1 MLDRIII
8 DNFATIEHAEVD
20 FNSSL
25 NVITGESGAGKSVLI
40 EAINMALGGRADISM
55 VRSGKEKALIQIL
68 AHDNNDDE
76 IIISRELFSSG
87 KSLSK
92 LNGQLITLSELR
104 NFCYSLVD
112 VHGQYDNQKLLSPE
126 SHIFMLDSYI
136 SDNINDELESMENL
150 FLEYQDAKK
159 KYDALISEEKE
170 SIMRQDYFQFEFDY
184 INNLNLKV
192 GEEEALRESVE
203 LMKNSEKIFS
213 SISETYSFLNGS
225 DSSAISLIGK
235 SLNLMKDVSSY
246 TDTLSEI
253 SNTLENSYYEL
264 EDASSSLLSLRD
276 SMYFS
281 ENELNDAQERLS
293 EIEDAIRKYKM
304 SVPDIL
310 KYKDGLKDKLTKLTD
325 FEYLKSEYKKE
336 MEDKF
341 SLLISKAEIVSE
353 IRAKYG
359 EKLKEEISL
368 ELQDLNFTN
377 SDFEVKISRKNT
389 IDKLGFDDVEF
400 LISTNPG
407 EPLMPLA
414 KIASGGEISR
424 IMLSFK
430 YVIGDKYNVP
440 TMIFDEID
448 SGISG
453 KSALIVGKKLKEIAK
468 YHQVICIT
476 HLPQIAIYGKFAYRI
491 SKDVLNGRT
500 FTSIKELDDDQK
512 VKNIAMMISGS
523 DDSEAGIKMAKELI
537 SSIS

>member
-104 NFCYSLVD
+104 NFCYNLVD
-112 VHGQYDNQKLLSPE
+112 VHGQYDNQKLLNPE
-126 SHIFMLDSYI
+126 THISMLDSYI
-136 SDNINDELESMENL
+136 SDNINDELDSLENL
-150 FLEYQDAKK
+150 YLEYQDAKK

-213 SISETYSFLNGS
+213 SISETYSYLNGS
-225 DSSAISLIGK
+225 DSSAVYLIGK

-293 EIEDAIRKYKM
+293 EIEDAMRKYKM
-304 SVPDIL
+304 SVRDIL
-310 KYKDGLKDKLTKLTD
+310 KYKDELKEKLTKLTD
-325 FEYLKSEYKKE
+325 FEYLKSEYKKN
-336 MEDKF
+336 MEDKY
-341 SLLISKAEIVSE
+341 SLLSSKAELVSE

-377 SDFEVKISRKNT
+377 SDFEVKISRKSM

-430 YVIGDKYNVP
+430 HVIGDKYNVP

-453 KSALIVGKKLKEIAK
+453 KSALVVGKKLREIAK

-500 FTSIKELDDDQK
+500 FTSIKELEDDEK

-523 DDSEAGIKMAKELI
+523 DDSEAGVKMAKELI

>member
-104 NFCYSLVD
+104 NYCYSLVD
-112 VHGQYDNQKLLSPE
+112 VHGQYDNQKLLNPE
-126 SHIFMLDSYI
+126 THISMLDSYI
-136 SDNINDELESMENL
+136 SDNINDELDSLENL
-150 FLEYQDAKK
+150 YLEYQDAKK

-213 SISETYSFLNGS
+213 SISETYSYLNGS
-225 DSSAISLIGK
+225 DSSAVYLIGK

-293 EIEDAIRKYKM
+293 EIEDAMRKYKM
-304 SVPDIL
+304 SVRDIL
-310 KYKDGLKDKLTKLTD
+310 KYKDELKEKLTKLTD
-325 FEYLKSEYKKE
+325 FEYLKSEYKKD

-341 SLLISKAEIVSE
+341 SLLSSKAELVSE

-377 SDFEVKISRKNT
+377 SDFEVKISRKNM

-430 YVIGDKYNVP
+430 HVIGDKYNVP

-453 KSALIVGKKLKEIAK
+453 KSALVVGKKLREIAK

-500 FTSIKELDDDQK
+500 FTSIKELEDDEK

>member
-68 AHDNNDDE
+68 AHDNNDNE

-112 VHGQYDNQKLLSPE
+112 VHGQYDNQKLLNPE
-126 SHIFMLDSYI
+126 THISMLDSYI
-136 SDNINDELESMENL
+136 SDNINDELDSLENL
-150 FLEYQDAKK
+150 YLEYQGAKK
-159 KYDALISEEKE
+159 KYDTLISEEKE

-213 SISETYSFLNGS
+213 SISETYSYLNGS
-225 DSSAISLIGK
+225 DSSAVYLIGK

-293 EIEDAIRKYKM
+293 EIEDAMRKYKM
-304 SVPDIL
+304 SVQDIL
-310 KYKDGLKDKLTKLTD
+310 KYKDELKDKLTKLTD
-325 FEYLKSEYKKE
+325 FEYLKSRYKKD

-341 SLLISKAEIVSE
+341 SLLSSKAELVSE

-368 ELQDLNFTN
+368 ELKDLNFTN

-453 KSALIVGKKLKEIAK
+453 KSALVVGKKLREIAK
-468 YHQVICIT
+468 FHQVICIT

-500 FTSIKELDDDQK
+500 FTSIKELNDDEK

-523 DDSEAGIKMAKELI
+523 DDSKAGLKMAKELI

>member
-40 EAINMALGGRADISM
+40 EAVNMALGGRADISM

-112 VHGQYDNQKLLSPE
+112 VHGQYDNQKLLNPE
-126 SHIFMLDSYI
+126 THISMLDSYI
-136 SDNINDELESMENL
+136 SDNINDELDTLENL
-150 FLEYQDAKK
+150 YLEYQDAKK

-203 LMKNSEKIFS
+203 FMKNSEKIFS
-213 SISETYSFLNGS
+213 SISETYSYLNGS
-225 DSSAISLIGK
+225 DSSAVYLIGK

-293 EIEDAIRKYKM
+293 EIEDAMRKYKM
-304 SVPDIL
+304 SVQDIL
-310 KYKDGLKDKLTKLTD
+310 KYKDELKDKLTKLTD
-325 FEYLKSEYKKE
+325 FEYLKSEYKKD

-341 SLLISKAEIVSE
+341 SLLSSKAELVSE

-368 ELQDLNFTN
+368 ELKDLNFTN
-377 SDFEVKISRKNT
+377 SDFEVKISRKNM

-453 KSALIVGKKLKEIAK
+453 KSALVVGKKLREIAE

-491 SKDVLNGRT
+491 SKDVLDGRT
-500 FTSIKELDDDQK
+500 FTSIKELDGDEK

>member
-112 VHGQYDNQKLLSPE
+112 VHGQYDNQKLLNPE
-126 SHIFMLDSYI
+126 THISMLDSYI
-136 SDNINDELESMENL
+136 SDNINDELDSLENL
-150 FLEYQDAKK
+150 YLEYQDAKK

-213 SISETYSFLNGS
+213 SISETYSYLNGS
-225 DSSAISLIGK
+225 DSSAVYLIGK

-293 EIEDAIRKYKM
+293 EIEDAMRKYKM
-304 SVPDIL
+304 SVQDIL
-310 KYKDGLKDKLTKLTD
+310 KYKDELKDKLTKLTD
-325 FEYLKSEYKKE
+325 FKYLKSEYKKDV
-336 MEDKF
+336 EDKF
-341 SLLISKAEIVSE
+341 SLLSSKAELVSE

-359 EKLKEEISL
+359 EKLKEKISL

-377 SDFEVKISRKNT
+377 SDFEVKISRKNA

-407 EPLMPLA
+407 EPLMPLT

-453 KSALIVGKKLKEIAK
+453 KSALVVGKKLREIAK
-468 YHQVICIT
+468 FHQVICIT

-523 DDSEAGIKMAKELI
+523 DDSEAGLKMAKELI

>member
-68 AHDNNDDE
+68 AHDNNDNE

-87 KSLSK
+87 KSLTK

-104 NFCYSLVD
+104 NYCYSLVD
-112 VHGQYDNQKLLSPE
+112 VHGQYDNQKLLNPE
-126 SHIFMLDSYI
+126 THISMLDSYI
-136 SDNINDELESMENL
+136 SDNINDELDSLENL
-150 FLEYQDAKK
+150 YLEYQEAKK
-159 KYDALISEEKE
+159 KYDVLISEEKE

-213 SISETYSFLNGS
+213 SISETYSYLNGS
-225 DSSAISLIGK
+225 DSSAVYLIGK

-246 TDTLSEI
+246 TDKLSEI

-293 EIEDAIRKYKM
+293 EIEDAMRKYKM
-304 SVPDIL
+304 SVQDIL
-310 KYKDGLKDKLTKLTD
+310 KYKDELKDKLTKLTD
-325 FEYLKSEYKKE
+325 FEYLKSEYKKD

-341 SLLISKAEIVSE
+341 SLLSSKAELVSE

-377 SDFEVKISRKNT
+377 SDFEVKISRKNM

-453 KSALIVGKKLKEIAK
+453 KSALVVGKKLREIAK

>member
-55 VRSGKEKALIQIL
+55 VRRGKEKALIQIL

-104 NFCYSLVD
+104 NYCYSLVD
-112 VHGQYDNQKLLSPE
+112 VHGQYDNQKLLNPE
-126 SHIFMLDSYI
+126 THISMLDSYI
-136 SDNINDELESMENL
+136 SDNINDELDSLENL
-150 FLEYQDAKK
+150 YLEYQDAKK

-213 SISETYSFLNGS
+213 SISETYSYLNGS
-225 DSSAISLIGK
+225 DSSAVYLIGK

-281 ENELNDAQERLS
+281 ENELNGAQERLS
-293 EIEDAIRKYKM
+293 EIEDAMRKYKM
-304 SVPDIL
+304 SVQDIL
-310 KYKDGLKDKLTKLTD
+310 KYKDELKDKLTKLTD
-325 FEYLKSEYKKE
+325 FEYLKSEYKKD

-341 SLLISKAEIVSE
+341 SLLSSKAELVSE

-359 EKLKEEISL
+359 EKLKEGISL

-377 SDFEVKISRKNT
+377 SDFEVKISRKNM

-453 KSALIVGKKLKEIAK
+453 KSALVVGKKLREIAK

-500 FTSIKELDDDQK
+500 FTSIKELNDDEK

-537 SSIS
+537 ASIS

>member
-40 EAINMALGGRADISM
+40 EAVNMALGGRADISM

-68 AHDNNDDE
+68 AHDNNDNE

-104 NFCYSLVD
+104 NYCYSLVD
-112 VHGQYDNQKLLSPE
+112 VHGQYDNQKLLNPE
-126 SHIFMLDSYI
+126 THISMLDSYI
-136 SDNINDELESMENL
+136 SDNINDELDSLENL
-150 FLEYQDAKK
+150 YLEYQDAKK

-213 SISETYSFLNGS
+213 SISETYSYLNGS
-225 DSSAISLIGK
+225 DSSAVYLIGK

-264 EDASSSLLSLRD
+264 EDASYSLLSLRD

-281 ENELNDAQERLS
+281 ENELNGAQERLS

-304 SVPDIL
+304 SVQDIL
-310 KYKDGLKDKLTKLTD
+310 KYKDELKDKLTKLTD
-325 FEYLKSEYKKE
+325 FEYLKSEYKKD

-341 SLLISKAEIVSE
+341 SLLSSKAELVSE

-368 ELQDLNFTN
+368 ELKDLNFTN
-377 SDFEVKISRKNT
+377 SDFEVKISRKNM

-453 KSALIVGKKLKEIAK
+453 MTANIVGKKIKELSNDR
-468 YHQVICIT
+468 QVIVIS
-476 HLPQIAIYGKFAYRI
+476 HLPQIV
-491 SKDVLNGRT
+491 SKCKQDSAKEALSSRKGLPSLSKKSKRT
-500 FTSIKELDDDQK
+500 FLTSCLQNCKI
-512 VKNIAMMISGS
+512 
-523 DDSEAGIKMAKELI
+523 
-537 SSIS
+537 

>member
-104 NFCYSLVD
+104 NYCYSLVD
-112 VHGQYDNQKLLSPE
+112 VHGQYDNQKLLNPE
-126 SHIFMLDSYI
+126 THISMLDSYI
-136 SDNINDELESMENL
+136 SDNINDELDSLENL
-150 FLEYQDAKK
+150 YLEYQDAKK

-170 SIMRQDYFQFEFDY
+170 NIMRQDYFQFEFDY

-213 SISETYSFLNGS
+213 SISETYSYLNGS
-225 DSSAISLIGK
+225 DSSAVYLLGK

-304 SVPDIL
+304 SVQDIL
-310 KYKDGLKDKLTKLTD
+310 KYKDELKDKLTKLTD
-325 FEYLKSEYKKE
+325 FEYLKSEYKKD

-341 SLLISKAEIVSE
+341 SLLSSKAELVSE

-368 ELQDLNFTN
+368 ELKDLNFTN
-377 SDFEVKISRKNT
+377 SDFEVKISRKNM

-400 LISTNPG
+400 LISTNLG

-453 KSALIVGKKLKEIAK
+453 KSALVVGKKLREIAE

-491 SKDVLNGRT
+491 SKDVLDGRT
-500 FTSIKELDDDQK
+500 FTSIKELDGDEK

>member
-1 MLDRIII
+1 MLDKIII

-55 VRSGKEKALIQIL
+55 VRSGNEKALIQIL
-68 AHDNNDDE
+68 AHDNNDNE

-104 NFCYSLVD
+104 NYCYSLVD
-112 VHGQYDNQKLLSPE
+112 VHGQYDNQKLLNPE
-126 SHIFMLDSYI
+126 THISMLDSYI
-136 SDNINDELESMENL
+136 SDNINDELDSFENL
-150 FLEYQDAKK
+150 YLEYQDAKK
-159 KYDALISEEKE
+159 KYEALISEEKE

-213 SISETYSFLNGS
+213 SISETYSYLNGS
-225 DSSAISLIGK
+225 DSSAVYLIGK

-293 EIEDAIRKYKM
+293 EIEDAMRKYKM
-304 SVPDIL
+304 SVQDIL
-310 KYKDGLKDKLTKLTD
+310 KYKDELKDKLTKLTD
-325 FEYLKSEYKKE
+325 FEYLKSEYKKD

-341 SLLISKAEIVSE
+341 NLLSSKAELVSE

-368 ELQDLNFTN
+368 ELKDLNFTN
-377 SDFEVKISRKNT
+377 SDFEVKISRKNM

-453 KSALIVGKKLKEIAK
+453 KSALVVGKKLREIAK

-491 SKDVLNGRT
+491 SKDVLDGRT

>member
-55 VRSGKEKALIQIL
+55 VRSGNEKALIQIL
-68 AHDNNDDE
+68 SHDNNDDE

-112 VHGQYDNQKLLSPE
+112 VHGQYDNQKLLNPE
-126 SHIFMLDSYI
+126 THISMLDSYI
-136 SDNINDELESMENL
+136 SDNINDELDSLENL
-150 FLEYQDAKK
+150 YLEYHDAKK

-184 INNLNLKV
+184 INNLSLKV

-213 SISETYSFLNGS
+213 SISETYSYLNGS
-225 DSSAISLIGK
+225 DSSAVYLIGK

-246 TDTLSEI
+246 ADTLSEI

-293 EIEDAIRKYKM
+293 EIEDAMRKYKM
-304 SVPDIL
+304 SVRDIL
-310 KYKDGLKDKLTKLTD
+310 KYKDELKEKLTKLTD
-325 FEYLKSEYKKE
+325 FEYLKSEYKKN
-336 MEDKF
+336 MEDKY
-341 SLLISKAEIVSE
+341 SLLSSKAELVSE

-377 SDFEVKISRKNT
+377 SDFEVKISRKNM

-430 YVIGDKYNVP
+430 HVIGDKYNVP

-453 KSALIVGKKLKEIAK
+453 KSALVVGKKLREIAK

-500 FTSIKELDDDQK
+500 FTSIKELDDDEK

-523 DDSEAGIKMAKELI
+523 DDSEAGVKMAKELI

>member
-104 NFCYSLVD
+104 NYCYSLVD
-112 VHGQYDNQKLLSPE
+112 VHGQYDNQKLLNPE
-126 SHIFMLDSYI
+126 THISMLDSYI
-136 SDNINDELESMENL
+136 SDNINDELDSLENL
-150 FLEYQDAKK
+150 YLEYQDAKK

-213 SISETYSFLNGS
+213 SISETYSYLNGS
-225 DSSAISLIGK
+225 DSSAVYLIGK

-293 EIEDAIRKYKM
+293 EIEDAMRKYKM
-304 SVPDIL
+304 SVQDIL
-310 KYKDGLKDKLTKLTD
+310 KYKDELKDKLTKLTD
-325 FEYLKSEYKKE
+325 FEYLKSEYKKD

-341 SLLISKAEIVSE
+341 NLLSSKAELVSE

-368 ELQDLNFTN
+368 ELKDLNFTN
-377 SDFEVKISRKNT
+377 SDFEVKISRKNM

-453 KSALIVGKKLKEIAK
+453 KSALVVGKKLREIAE

-491 SKDVLNGRT
+491 SKDVLDGRT
-500 FTSIKELDDDQK
+500 FTSIKELDGDEK

>member
-40 EAINMALGGRADISM
+40 EAVNMALGGRADISM

-104 NFCYSLVD
+104 NYCYSLVD
-112 VHGQYDNQKLLSPE
+112 VHGQYDNQKLLNPE
-126 SHIFMLDSYI
+126 THISMLDSYI
-136 SDNINDELESMENL
+136 SDNINDELDSLENL
-150 FLEYQDAKK
+150 YLEYQDAKK

-213 SISETYSFLNGS
+213 SISETYSYLNGS
-225 DSSAISLIGK
+225 DSSAVYLIGK

-293 EIEDAIRKYKM
+293 EIEDAMRKYKM
-304 SVPDIL
+304 SVQDIL
-310 KYKDGLKDKLTKLTD
+310 KYKDELKDKLTKLTD
-325 FEYLKSEYKKE
+325 YEYLKSRYKKD

-341 SLLISKAEIVSE
+341 SLLSSKAELVSK

-407 EPLMPLA
+407 EPLMPLT

-453 KSALIVGKKLKEIAK
+453 KSALVVGKKLREIAK

>member
-112 VHGQYDNQKLLSPE
+112 VHGQYDNQKLLNPE
-126 SHIFMLDSYI
+126 SHISMLDSYI

-150 FLEYQDAKK
+150 FIEYQDAKK
-159 KYDALISEEKE
+159 KYDALIREEQE

-213 SISETYSFLNGS
+213 SISETYSYLNGS

-304 SVPDIL
+304 SVTDIL
-310 KYKDGLKDKLTKLTD
+310 KYKDELKYKLTKLTD
-325 FEYLKSEYKKE
+325 FEYLKSEYKKD

-341 SLLISKAEIVSE
+341 NLLSSKAEAVSE

-377 SDFEVKISRKNT
+377 SDFEVKISRKNA
-389 IDKLGFDDVEF
+389 IDKLGFDNVEF

-407 EPLMPLA
+407 EPLMPLT

-453 KSALIVGKKLKEIAK
+453 KSALVVGKKLREIAK
-468 YHQVICIT
+468 FHQVICIT

-523 DDSEAGIKMAKELI
+523 DDSEAGLKMAKELI